1 MASRASTKSKASKSA
16 ARGKSA
22 ASPAGAK
29 AKVKAGASKTGRA
42 APKAAPIK
50 SAGKAGKAVG
60 RTALIAKSAQKTAA
74 TKAAKNAAKSAR
86 KTAIKV
92 ASRKRDHAAAMPAPA
107 PRYHTVT
114 PFLNV
119 KGALDAIDFYKRAF
133 GAEERMRMPNPDG
146 TIMHAEL
153 VIGDSTIMLSDASR
167 SPESRSSIHLSVD
180 DCDALFERAVSA
192 GGLQRMA
199 PQDMFWGDRYG
210 QVEDPF
216 GNLWAI
222 STHKE
227 DVPAEELS
235 RRAAEFA
242 APPPAETVTDLGID
256 PA

>member
-16 ARGKSA
+16 ARGTSTAKAAKGKVAAAKSA
-22 ASPAGAK
+22 QK
-29 AKVKAGASKTGRA
+29 AGRA

-50 SAGKAGKAVG
+50 SAAKAKKATS

-74 TKAAKNAAKSAR
+74 KSAAKSAR
-86 KTAIKV
+86 KTAIKA
-92 ASRKRDHAAAMPAPA
+92 ASRKRDRAAAPAAPA
-107 PRYHTVT
+107 ARYHTVT

-119 KGALDAIDFYKRAF
+119 KGAQDAIDFYKRAF

-153 VIGDSTIMLSDASR
+153 IIGDSTVMISDAR
-167 SPESRSSIHLSVD
+167 ALPESRSSIHLSVA

-192 GGLQRMA
+192 GGLERMA

-222 STHKE
+222 ATHKE
-227 DVPAEELS
+227 DVPTEELS
-235 RRAAEFA
+235 RRAAEEAA
-242 APPPAETVTDLGID
+242 APAREPVTDLGID
-256 PA
+256 LA

>member
-1 MASRASTKSKASKSA
+1 MASRTSTKSKASKSA
-16 ARGKSA
+16 GAGPKTKVGAMKSA
-22 ASPAGAK
+22 KKPS
-29 AKVKAGASKTGRA
+29 RA

-50 SAGKAGKAVG
+50 QAGKAKKTVN
-60 RTALIAKSAQKTAA
+60 RTALIAKSAQKS
-74 TKAAKNAAKSAR
+74 AAKTAAKSAR

-92 ASRKRDHAAAMPAPA
+92 ASRKRDRAREAPAAAA
-107 PRYHTVT
+107 RYHTVT

-119 KGALDAIDFYKRAF
+119 KGAQDAIDFYKRAF
-133 GAEERMRMPNPDG
+133 GAEERVRMPNPDG
-146 TIMHAEL
+146 SIMHAEL

-167 SPESRSSIHLSVD
+167 QPESRSSIHLEVA

-199 PQDMFWGDRYG
+199 PQDMFWGARYG

-222 STHKE
+222 ATQKE
-227 DVPAEELS
+227 EVPAEELS
-235 RRAAEFA
+235 RRAAEFS
-242 APPPAETVTDLGID
+242 APPPAESVADLGLD